1 MHSTELLVENNVDVW
16 RVFKNRGKSSAHLKL
31 FVNNKVLH
39 NVSLLFFVVVFKQL
53 CNKDEKANFEGLHP
67 SQVKRL
73 SSKKN

>member
-1 MHSTELLVENNVDVW
+1 MWTCEGYLKTGGES
-16 RVFKNRGKSSAHLKL
+16 GAHLKL
-31 FVNNKVLH
+31 FVNNKVLR

-53 CNKDEKANFEGLHP
+53 CNKDEKVNFEGLHP